1 MKKTTTVTNNAALP
15 PTGKSSRNNSVYGSN
30 KGNQLNKNSFRINT
44 GKESKKRDSLD
55 VSYNPSLNSNL
66 NKKDLR
72 RLNSSASRKAEESN
86 KSANSSRMTVPD
98 TSSPDK
104 YAKGFPTLFDLMK
117 QNKNLHETLK
127 QYNKKLSHMIDY
139 KGFSK
144 LVNKIKKGGSES
156 EFKNRPVTAK
166 NRVLG
171 KEVSNNEEVIKIK
184 MIEAQRL
191 ENKKNRLLNPIY
203 MTEVNREI
211 IQYEKEIKELRK
223 EIHHLEIES
232 KKEGKIVVRLN
243 KKNEETEQAVHINT
257 LINEIDLLVRAN
269 YEINSKME
277 DYEE

>member
-1 MKKTTTVTNNAALP
+1 M
-15 PTGKSSRNNSVYGSN
+15 
-30 KGNQLNKNSFRINT
+30 NKNSFRINT
-44 GKESKKRDSLD
+44 GKEGKKRDSLD
-55 VSYNPSLNSNL
+55 VSYNPSVKGNIE
-66 NKKDLR
+66 NKNLR
-72 RLNSSASRKAEESN
+72 RLNSSGSRHAKESN
-86 KSANSSRMTVPD
+86 NSANSSRMTIPD

-117 QNKNLHETLK
+117 QNKSLHETLK

-144 LVNKIKKGGSES
+144 LVSKIKKGGSES
-156 EFKNRPVTAK
+156 EFKNRPITAK

-184 MIEAQRL
+184 MVEAQRL

-211 IQYEKEIKELRK
+211 ISFEKEIKELRK

-243 KKNEETEQAVHINT
+243 KKFEETEQAVHIT
-257 LINEIDLLVRAN
+257 SLINEIDLLVRAN
-269 YEINSKME
+269 YEANSKIE
-277 DYEE
+277 DYEEQMRE